1 MCDTNMEII
10 NLVLFYLLVSYFIKL
25 IRRILDNISSRKT
38 SNDHNDIK
46 PNNITTY
53 SQRSLMTPNELS
65 FYNKLKE
72 LEIHFNIVPQVNLA
86 SIINKHSN
94 DRYRTELF
102 RNVDFGIF
110 TKDYTKLLLL
120 IELND
125 SSHKNISR
133 RDRDLKVKKILND
146 AGIPLINFYSNYP
159 NEKEYVINRILK
171 TIEE

>member
-1 MCDTNMEII
+1 MEII

-25 IRRILDNISSRKT
+25 IKRILDNISSRKT

-65 FYNKLKE
+65 FY
-72 LEIHFNIVPQVNLA
+72 
-86 SIINKHSN
+86 NKHSN

>member
-1 MCDTNMEII
+1 MEII

-25 IRRILDNISSRKT
+25 IKRILDNISSRKT

-65 FYNKLKE
+65 LY
-72 LEIHFNIVPQVNLA
+72 
-86 SIINKHSN
+86 NKHSN

-102 RNVDFGIF
+102 RNVDFCIF

>member
-25 IRRILDNISSRKT
+25 IKRILDNISSRKT

-65 FYNKLKE
+65 LY
-72 LEIHFNIVPQVNLA
+72 
-86 SIINKHSN
+86 NKHSN

-102 RNVDFGIF
+102 
-110 TKDYTKLLLL
+110 LL